1 MPPVNAAMRCANFEE
16 RRDRAMALF
25 AEKGFGQ
32 VSMRELAAHVGLTA
46 GSLYHHFPS
55 KQDLLYDLIEELYEE
70 LQATLD
76 QGRRAMARGASA
88 LSCLIAAHW
97 QLHAGDPAP
106 QFAGTLRAGAETW
119 SGDGRAHGRAFSG
132 LTDQNRDAGQT
143 YVTHLPSFFVVGHVD
158 YVRVVTLRPLGPA
171 RTELTAEWFFTE
183 ETKPETAEALENIV
197 SFGTL
202 VLDQDA
208 AICAVNQ
215 RGLSA
220 LPHRHGTLMPEEYE
234 IARFH
239 GWVLSR
245 TG

>member
-1 MPPVNAAMRCANFEE
+1 MRCANFEE

-97 QLHAGDPAP
+97 QLHAERPMQFRLAERDFCCLSDDQQARLALLRKRYEAGLLRLIAP
-106 QFAGTLRAGAETW
+106 QAKLQGEALVATAHVVATLLNQLPGLLKALPEEQGLGLMESMLVGGLERTLR
-119 SGDGRAHGRAFSG
+119 
-132 LTDQNRDAGQT
+132 
-143 YVTHLPSFFVVGHVD
+143 
-158 YVRVVTLRPLGPA
+158 
-171 RTELTAEWFFTE
+171 
-183 ETKPETAEALENIV
+183 
-197 SFGTL
+197 
-202 VLDQDA
+202 
-208 AICAVNQ
+208 
-215 RGLSA
+215 
-220 LPHRHGTLMPEEYE
+220 
-234 IARFH
+234 
-239 GWVLSR
+239 
-245 TG
+245 

>member
-76 QGRRAMARGASA
+76 LGRRAMARGGSE

-97 QLHAGDPAP
+97 QLHAERPLQFRLAERDFCCLSESQQARLMLLRRRYETGVLHLIAP
-106 QFAGTLRAGAETW
+106 RASLKGEALAATAHVLATLLNQLPGLLQARRLPEGEGLGLMESLLLGGIERTLR
-119 SGDGRAHGRAFSG
+119 
-132 LTDQNRDAGQT
+132 
-143 YVTHLPSFFVVGHVD
+143 
-158 YVRVVTLRPLGPA
+158 
-171 RTELTAEWFFTE
+171 
-183 ETKPETAEALENIV
+183 
-197 SFGTL
+197 
-202 VLDQDA
+202 
-208 AICAVNQ
+208 
-215 RGLSA
+215 
-220 LPHRHGTLMPEEYE
+220 
-234 IARFH
+234 
-239 GWVLSR
+239 
-245 TG
+245 